1 MSRFVRYFVIA
12 CLILAVPCLPFLIL
26 GEEFEQAVLQWT
38 EHKWPPATLFSV
50 MVGVLA
56 TDILLPI
63 PSSAVNTYAGAQ
75 LGIILGTLAAF
86 LGMTIGS
93 LFGFTL
99 ARWGGPRVLR
109 WFTTT
114 EDINRLAR
122 LQERWSVWL
131 LLITRPLPI
140 LAEACVVFLGAL
152 QTPWRVFFPT
162 ILISNLAIAVIY
174 AVLGKWA
181 AGENLTTWALVA
193 SILIPLLLTY
203 LVRHFVAGETPSLVD
218 QATDG
223 VAVDS
228 D

>member
-38 EHKWPPATLFSV
+38 EFKWPPATLFSV
-50 MVGVLA
+50 IVGVLA
-56 TDILLPI
+56 TDILLPV

-75 LGIILGTLAAF
+75 LGILLGTCAAF
-86 LGMTIGS
+86 LGMTLGS
-93 LFGFTL
+93 LLGFTL

-109 WFTTT
+109 WFTTA
-114 EDINRLAR
+114 EDINRLAK

-131 LLITRPLPI
+131 LLVTRPLPI

-162 ILISNLAIAVIY
+162 ILISNVAIALIY

-181 AGENLTTWALVA
+181 AAENLTTWALVG

-203 LVRHFVAGETPSLVD
+203 LVRHFVAGEVPSSD
-218 QATDG
+218 QNHAEEV
-223 VAVDS
+223 VADS
-228 D
+228 N